1 MRAALLDGAA
11 AVRERRD
18 PPGERLY
25 FEAVRARELADR
37 VADNNRIE
45 APFKV
50 E

>member
-1 MRAALLDGAA
+1 VRAALLDGAA
-11 AVRERRD
+11 TVCERRD

-45 APFKV
+45 APFTV
-50 E
+50 